1 MPEIFGHGAGV
12 SLCYYSCCQHSSS
25 QTHTGWS
32 EVLIYWNNVFKIAEG
47 AQPGALLLLL
57 HVCFCKSGSSQ
68 WLCAATLIHDSPPA
82 VRDRFTPFP
91 NISCVAI
98 ETLIP
103 VSEIT
108 LIFYTLL
115 GNTDLTS
122 DSFWAFDF
130 LSAVIFVCL
139 WTFPA
144 PDVTN
149 VALEDE
155 PVCHGN
161 DL

>member
-1 MPEIFGHGAGV
+1 MSHAACWCITLLCRLFKGAEVLITPWINRFFFFPLCTLICSNVPEIFGHGAGV
-12 SLCYYSCCQHSSS
+12 ALCYYSCCQHSSS

-32 EVLIYWNNVFKIAEG
+32 EVFIYWNNVFKIAEG

-82 VRDRFTPFP
+82 VRDHFTPFP

-103 VSEIT
+103 VS
-108 LIFYTLL
+108 
-115 GNTDLTS
+115 
-122 DSFWAFDF
+122 
-130 LSAVIFVCL
+130 
-139 WTFPA
+139 
-144 PDVTN
+144 
-149 VALEDE
+149 
-155 PVCHGN
+155 
-161 DL
+161 